1 METSLFILALSKTL
15 PESCLQGLL
24 VFIALKLLFS
34 VYKNS
39 SPALRFNLYYG
50 ASVLLFAGFLFTLFQ
65 HFSEA
70 QNAALNS
77 FAASNLVP
85 SSQIVPAGKPAF
97 WQILS
102 YWTSRYAYTI
112 TGLYVMGLVFCVLRL
127 TIGLININWFRKNE
141 QQQESQWDKQVAA
154 LAKHFNLV
162 KTVSVYLSHKI
173 QVPLTIGFLK
183 PVIIFPVA
191 LVNQLSIAQTEAIL
205 LHELAHITRA
215 DYLLNIFLSIIQSF
229 LFFNPIIWLMGREIN
244 LYREQCCDD
253 LVLDKTRDT
262 LAYAHALL
270 QIETCRN
277 TQLTLALAANGK
289 KYTLLNRIKRIT
301 QMKTNNPSPQ
311 NKLIVLLLTIT
322 TIGISVAWNV
332 PAKKAIK
339 KFAAHHLTHFKMVE
353 TKPDSSITEMHAR
366 KITIARKT
374 ARDSNKTV
382 LITDTIYI
390 DHQGKNRPGNKLA
403 FVGKEIVY
411 DQSADTVIKSKNK
424 FKIVLEDSTGNKK
437 EYNSIEEL
445 PADARKEFLK
455 ENGKSNT
462 LGLFNNNFNDTSNYA
477 SVRKYYN
484 SPEWKKKEDAINKMG
499 RDVDNYYSSPEWKKK
514 MADIKIYGEKLGK
527 QFTSPEWK
535 RQQEDIRKQ
544 GEEIRKQMN
553 NPEFKKQMED
563 IRVQGEEIQ
572 KQFNSPEWKK
582 QMEDI
587 GKQGE
592 EIRKQFNSPEWK
604 KQMEDLRLQSKQISK
619 QGEEMRKYYQSPEW
633 KKQQK
638 KIQKEIEKSQKEWK
652 KSIDFYVKPALPKKP
667 ATIE

>member
-24 VFIALKLLFS
+24 VFIALKFMFS
-34 VYKNS
+34 VFKNS

-65 HFSEA
+65 HFGEA

-85 SSQIVPAGKPAF
+85 SSQIVPTSKPNF
-97 WQILS
+97 TQTLS

-112 TGLYVMGLVFCVLRL
+112 TGLYLMGLVFCVLRL
-127 TIGLININWFRKNE
+127 IIGLININWFRKNE
-141 QQQESQWDKQVAA
+141 QRQESQWDKRVAA

-191 LVNQLSIAQTEAIL
+191 LVNQLSVAQTEAIL
-205 LHELAHITRA
+205 LHELAHIKRA

-229 LFFNPIIWLMGREIN
+229 LFFNPMIWLMGRKIN

-253 LVLDKTRDT
+253 LVLDKTGDT

-277 TQLTLALAANGK
+277 AQLALALAANGK

-301 QMKTNNPSPQ
+301 QMKTNSPSPQ
-311 NKLIVLLLTIT
+311 NKLLILLLALT
-322 TIGISVAWNV
+322 TIGLSVAWNV

-339 KFAAHHLTHFKMVE
+339 HAIATHFKGIKE
-353 TKPDSSITEMHAR
+353 ASDTTKSNSIVGTATITENA
-366 KITIARKT
+366 KTIQPKT
-374 ARDSNKTV
+374 KTV
-382 LITDTIYI
+382 
-390 DHQGKNRPGNKLA
+390 QEKLA
-403 FVGKEIVY
+403 FQAKNNTNKNSDIVGTATIFNMK
-411 DQSADTVIKSKNK
+411 ADTSIKSKNK
-424 FKIVLEDSTGNKK
+424 FKIVLEDSTGNRK

-455 ENGKSNT
+455 ENGKSTYVENWDNFQLLNDT
-462 LGLFNNNFNDTSNYA
+462 NKLAFNNFNNKLLNNPQWKKQA
-477 SVRKYYN
+477 EAMRKQGEVMRKQGEAIRKQFN
-484 SPEWKKKEDAINKMG
+484 SPEWKK
-499 RDVDNYYSSPEWKKK
+499 
-514 MADIKIYGEKLGK
+514 
-527 QFTSPEWK
+527 
-535 RQQEDIRKQ
+535 QQEEIRKQ
-544 GEEIRKQMN
+544 GEELQKQFN
-553 NPEFKKQMED
+553 SPEWKKQMED
-563 IRVQGEEIQ
+563 IRKQGEEIQ

-587 GKQGE
+587 
-592 EIRKQFNSPEWK
+592 RKQSEKLNKEFNSKKWRFQMKKLRQNSLKYHMPEK
-604 KQMEDLRLQSKQISK
+604 PEAPEKPEVPGKP
-619 QGEEMRKYYQSPEW
+619 ESPE
-633 KKQQK
+633 K
-638 KIQKEIEKSQKEWK
+638 
-652 KSIDFYVKPALPKKP
+652 L
-667 ATIE
+667 